1 MKPLNKKERNKAFFK
16 VVGLFL
22 VSFIIALILGFTTMN
37 FGSLS
42 EQKTKNELEKLKN
55 QLKFQQEIFAPNV
68 GEATNLLSK
77 IPTYREE
84 GENIEVLNQDIG
96 AILSQTK
103 NQVVEDESWETIMY
117 RDVIKALSDLQL
129 AYNEQI
135 KLREQM
141 GDSDEMGQKLQECIT
156 EKNQLQN
163 QVNML
168 QARGG
173 GGGDSSTEELQ
184 KELKNT
190 EQKLR
195 QCNLENRA
203 LKQEI
208 EKIRNR

>member
-37 FGSLS
+37 FGTVS
-42 EQKTKNELEKLKN
+42 EQQTKNELEKLKTH
-55 QLKFQQEIFAPNV
+55 LKFQEEIFAPNV
-68 GEATNLLSK
+68 GETTNLLSK
-77 IPTYREE
+77 IPTYRED

-96 AILSQTK
+96 ALLSQTK
-103 NQVVEDESWETIMY
+103 NQVVEDESWKTIMY
-117 RDVIKALSDLQL
+117 KDIINALSDLQL

-168 QARGG
+168 KASGG
-173 GGGDSSTEELQ
+173 GGGSDCEQIEKDLTETQ
-184 KELKNT
+184 
-190 EQKLR
+190 QKLR

-208 EKIRNR
+208 ERIRNR

>member
-22 VSFIIALILGFTTMN
+22 ISFIIALILGFTTMN
-37 FGSLS
+37 YGTVS
-42 EQKTKNELEKLKN
+42 EQQTKNELEKLKAH
-55 QLKFQQEIFAPNV
+55 LKFQEEIFAPNV
-68 GEATNLLSK
+68 GETTNLLSK
-77 IPTYREE
+77 IPTYKED

-103 NQVVEDESWETIMY
+103 NQAVEDESWESVMY
-117 RDVIKALSDLQL
+117 KDVINALSDLQL
-129 AYNEQI
+129 AYNEQM

-141 GDSDEMGQKLQECIT
+141 GDSDEMGEQLQQCIT

-168 QARGG
+168 QASGG
-173 GGGDSSTEELQ
+173 GGGGADTEELQ
-184 KELKNT
+184 KELNDT
-190 EQKLR
+190 QQKLR